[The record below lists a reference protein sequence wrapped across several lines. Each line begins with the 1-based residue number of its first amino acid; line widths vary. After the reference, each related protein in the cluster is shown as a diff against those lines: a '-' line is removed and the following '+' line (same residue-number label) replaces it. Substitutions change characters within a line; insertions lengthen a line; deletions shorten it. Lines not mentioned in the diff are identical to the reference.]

1 VLFKRLVTRAQA
13 DRLEDSRC
21 VSRVGASGIESKA
34 DSKWGHPM
42 SARSL
47 GLGTVPTIVYTTAYT
62 HGGGYGA
69 TRYTNHGVL
78 N

>member
-1 VLFKRLVTRAQA
+1 
-13 DRLEDSRC
+13 
-21 VSRVGASGIESKA
+21 
-34 DSKWGHPM
+34 M